1 MKSQKPT
8 GHYFVRP
15 YVKMNIQ
22 STKYANL
29 VTNTHNSNKKKPSPL
44 DGGQTK
50 LQSRLLA
57 ALNVSCIQVYYF
69 CLYLY
74 CSVLRP
80 PK

>member
-29 VTNTHNSNKKKPSPL
+29 VTNTHNSNKKNL
-44 DGGQTK
+44 HGGQTK